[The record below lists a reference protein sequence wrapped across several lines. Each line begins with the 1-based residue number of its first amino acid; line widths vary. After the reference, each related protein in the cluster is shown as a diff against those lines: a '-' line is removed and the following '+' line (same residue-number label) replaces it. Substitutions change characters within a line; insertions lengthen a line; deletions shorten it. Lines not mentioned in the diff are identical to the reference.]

1 MNFGKILLFL
11 QVKHFSM
18 KKILLVL
25 LFLSIIAMV
34 LPSCERRCICTY
46 EDGSEELIYNA
57 YTKKDCRT
65 YEDDLRNLGF
75 NVDCDFK

>member
-1 MNFGKILLFL
+1 MKKFLLILLI
-11 QVKHFSM
+11 VTT
-18 KKILLVL
+18 
-25 LFLSIIAMV
+25 IALV

-46 EDGSEELIYNA
+46 NESGAEELIGNA

-65 YEDDLRNLGF
+65 YEEDFNNLGM

>member
-1 MNFGKILLFL
+1 MKRILL
-11 QVKHFSM
+11 
-18 KKILLVL
+18 ILLIVTV
-25 LFLSIIAMV
+25 IALV

-46 EDGSEELIYNA
+46 NDSGAEELIYNA

-65 YEDDLRNLGF
+65 YEEDLNNLGM

>member
-1 MNFGKILLFL
+1 MKRILL
-11 QVKHFSM
+11 
-18 KKILLVL
+18 ILLIVTV
-25 LFLSIIAMV
+25 IAMV

-46 EDGSEELIYNA
+46 NDSGAEELIYNA

-65 YEDDLRNLGF
+65 YEEDLNNLGM